1 MREDLARF
9 GAHPSGEQSAV
20 EPDAS
25 GMGVVVDSFAG
36 SVRVEF
42 DHEAA
47 LTPLGQ
53 LPFFIDFLKT
63 AGLFEA
69 FVADCPLR
77 YTSPNAPKKR
87 DVLGTTMLSMLAGH
101 KRYAHIAALRGDG
114 VLPEL
119 LDMSKII
126 SEDAVRRAFAAIE
139 EEAGANW
146 LRGHL
151 DHCVEPL
158 LSEPWILDV
167 DTTVKPLY
175 GHQEGA
181 VVGYNPKKPGRPSHC
196 YHTYSMAGTRLVL
209 DVDVSAGDEHT
220 SNHSA
225 PGLWA
230 LLDRTPR
237 DCWPSLLRGDK
248 GFGNEGIMGE
258 AERRALPYLF
268 KLRLTAKVK
277 RAIERLSGQSDWVEF
292 GPRLA
297 SQRDRDSIARL
308 EPTTA
313 RRHIAAARERRAG
326 DARDGR
332 GWTASAR
339 LPRHRPERGDVGIS
353 GSRDHAPRGSGKL
366 WPALSRPRRWRE
378 CFRRVEEP
386 MGLGRLR
393 HSRPGALSFG
403 GPPRG
408 VVLRLVEHL
417 HAIGR
422 ARSPPRGDHEPTIV
436 VARHRRTGAPC
447 ATNDDQDRQ
456 HARQVR
462 SRRKGASSGSPIPKA
477 VGHKCGA
484 VDALAALAR
493 NTLPRLPSLPQ
504 RPRPSHATA
513 PMSILTQP
521 QIETHPA
528 SRTTIRANCRI

>member
-1 MREDLARF
+1 
-9 GAHPSGEQSAV
+9 
-20 EPDAS
+20 
-25 GMGVVVDSFAG
+25 MGVVVDSFAG
-36 SVRVEF
+36 SVRIEF

-47 LTPLGQ
+47 FTPLGQ

-63 AGLFEA
+63 GGLFEA

-77 YTSPNAPKKR
+77 HTSPNAPKKR
-87 DVLGTTMLSMLAGH
+87 DVLGTAMLSMLAGH

-119 LDMSKII
+119 LDMSKIV
-126 SEDAVRRAFAAIE
+126 SEGAVRRAFAAIE

-146 LRGHL
+146 IRAHL

-248 GFGNEGIMGE
+248 GFGNEGIMAE

-268 KLRLTAKVK
+268 KLRLTANVK
-277 RAIERLSGQSDWVEF
+277 RAIERLSRQSDWADSGQGWQAKETEIRLQGWSRQRRAVRRRSLRPATVVAGYRRALTSPMCAGFALVNGLVFAGLFAYVNTSPLLFIDGYGVSKAAF
-292 GPRLA
+292 GGLFAMTA
-297 SQRDRDSIARL
+297 SGVIAGSL
-308 EPTTA
+308 INTWLV
-313 RRHIAAARERRAG
+313 RRHA
-326 DARDGR
+326 
-332 GWTASAR
+332 
-339 LPRHRPERGDVGIS
+339 
-353 GSRDHAPRGSGKL
+353 
-366 WPALSRPRRWRE
+366 RPRA
-378 CFRRVEEP
+378 V
-386 MGLGRLR
+386 LDA
-393 HSRPGALSFG
+393 ALA
-403 GPPRG
+403 
-408 VVLRLVEHL
+408 LV
-417 HAIGR
+417 
-422 ARSPPRGDHEPTIV
+422 S
-436 VARHRRTGAPC
+436 
-447 ATNDDQDRQ
+447 
-456 HARQVR
+456 
-462 SRRKGASSGSPIPKA
+462 
-477 VGHKCGA
+477 
-484 VDALAALAR
+484 LAALALVTASLAGFR
-493 NTLPRLPSLPQ
+493 SPLFVVAPVMVYITSFGLIVPSGAHEAVHPLPENAGLASAILLAAQMLFGALGGAFAAALYRDGSPLAIGLVMTAGALGAGALYGFWL
-504 RPRPSHATA
+504 RPGV
-513 PMSILTQP
+513 
-521 QIETHPA
+521 ET
-528 SRTTIRANCRI
+528 